1 MKRFIL
7 TLITLFTMNTLF
19 AQELIELPKPQK
31 TGGKPLMEAL
41 NERSTSRDFI
51 DKELTEQQLSNLLW
65 AAFGI
70 NRSDSKKRTAPS
82 SHNNQ
87 DILIYVTTR
96 NGVFVYNAQEHALKK
111 IFGEDMRSVSGHQ
124 NFVKDAAVNLIYVSD
139 FSKLGKTTDEIK
151 RITAATHCGFIGQN
165 VYLYCASEGLISVFR
180 AWINKEKI
188 ADKLQLP
195 EGFEVIYSQSVG
207 YSK

>member
-7 TLITLFTMNTLF
+7 TLITLFIINTLF
-19 AQELIELPKPQK
+19 AQELIQLPKPQK

-41 NERSTSRDFI
+41 NERSSSRDFI
-51 DKELTEQQLSNLLW
+51 NKDLTKQQLSDLLW

-70 NRSDSKKRTAPS
+70 NRADIKKRTAPS

-96 NGVFVYNAQEHALKK
+96 NGVFLYMAEEHALKRLFDK
-111 IFGEDMRSVSGHQ
+111 DIRSVSGHQ

-151 RITAATHCGFIGQN
+151 RVTAATHCGFIGQN

-180 AWINKEKI
+180 AWINKDKI
-188 ADKLQLP
+188 ATTLQLP
-195 EGFEVIYSQSVG
+195 DGFEVMYSQSVG